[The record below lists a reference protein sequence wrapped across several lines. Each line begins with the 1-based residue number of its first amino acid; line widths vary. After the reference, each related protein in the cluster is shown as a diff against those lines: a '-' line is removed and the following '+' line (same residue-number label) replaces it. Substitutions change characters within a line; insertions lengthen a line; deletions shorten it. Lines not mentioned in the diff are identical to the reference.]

1 MIAGWALDQ
10 GNFNLTSLIEILV
23 DGQIVGTTLANQN
36 RPDLGNAFGNP
47 AAVPHG
53 FTYNIPNG
61 VSWRTGTRTISARPC
76 GTNNNLSNS
85 PTNANFNNCRIG
97 IIEDEPS
104 NQQITFQNES
114 DLVLSPN
121 PTESILNMRV
131 WIEIQ
136 SNVNIEVQD
145 LTGRG
150 IKILKYENKIGQFS
164 ETINLSDLPSGM
176 YLLQLKTNKQSYNK
190 KIMVTR

>member
-1 MIAGWALDQ
+1 ML
-10 GNFNLTSLIEILV
+10 LL
-23 DGQIVGTTLANQN
+23 
-36 RPDLGNAFGNP
+36 
-47 AAVPHG
+47 
-53 FTYNIPNG
+53 
-61 VSWRTGTRTISARPC
+61 
-76 GTNNNLSNS
+76 
-85 PTNANFNNCRIG
+85 CRIG

-104 NQQITFQNES
+104 NQQTTFQNES

-136 SNVNIEVQD
+136 SNVNIEIQD

-150 IKILKYENKIGQFS
+150 IKIFKYENKIRQFS